1 MKTRTTL
8 SREMTINTGNFSNIK
23 PSVSISLVHDLED
36 TGLVYSELAG
46 ILDSLL
52 ALETLALSGE
62 MEIVSANGW
71 AFYKRALDRSVNEI
85 NDGLKEHINVL
96 CSVLEEGNRG

>member
-71 AFYKRALDRSVNEI
+71 GFYKRALERSVNEI

-96 CSVLEEGNRG
+96 CSVLEEGHRG

>member
-1 MKTRTTL
+1 MKTRTSL

-46 ILDSLL
+46 ILDSLM

-71 AFYKRALDRSVNEI
+71 GFYKRALENSVNEI
-85 NDGLKEHINVL
+85 NRGLQDHIKVL
-96 CSVLEEGNRG
+96 CSVLEEGHNG